1 MGEESGT
8 EGACYAQGAGAGKCG
23 GGEERGGML
32 GRRGGGGELWGRG
45 LEFWGGRQFEISE
58 FQISDGRRKAEAKA
72 KGNCRSLDC
81 DARHRF
87 VGGRDAQFALRDGGK
102 ATRVFARDGRLG
114 WCG

>member
-8 EGACYAQGAGAGKCG
+8 EGACYAQGAGAGNCG
-23 GGEERGGML
+23 GVGGL
-32 GRRGGGGELWGRG
+32 A
-45 LEFWGGRQFEISE
+45 FWGEAIEISE